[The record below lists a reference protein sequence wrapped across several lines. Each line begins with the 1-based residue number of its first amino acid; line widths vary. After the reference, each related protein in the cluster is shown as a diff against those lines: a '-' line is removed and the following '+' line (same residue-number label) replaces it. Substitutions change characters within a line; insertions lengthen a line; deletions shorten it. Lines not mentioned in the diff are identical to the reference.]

1 MKMFR
6 QTASREI
13 KNVWDGRVE
22 PFAITD
28 NLYFV
33 GTYQASSHLIDTGD
47 GLILIDTGYAETLYL
62 VVDSI
67 RALGFDPKDIKYI
80 INTHW
85 HGDHAAATAPLAGL
99 SGAKTLIGEPDYE
112 NAKKHFEADI
122 LIKDGDSL
130 SLGNT
135 KIDFM
140 LTPGHTAGTISF
152 FFDSNIGSN
161 VYRVGSF
168 GGAGANT
175 LVPARYDFDGCREAY
190 FASLEKL
197 SKEKVDIFI
206 GNHTWN
212 NDTEGK
218 GKHLLKTGENLF
230 LDSSLWLKFLN
241 SCKER
246 LENIIAKENES
257 K

>member
-1 MKMFR
+1 MFR
-6 QTASREI
+6 ATAQRAI
-13 KNVWDGRVE
+13 KNAWDGKVE

-85 HGDHAAATAPLAGL
+85 HGDHTAATAAMAGI
-99 SGAKTLIGEPDYE
+99 SGAKTLIGEPD
-112 NAKKHFEADI
+112 FEKAQKYFCADI
-122 LIKDGDSL
+122 LIHEGDSL

-135 KIDFM
+135 KIDFVM
-140 LTPGHTAGTISF
+140 TPGHTKGTISF
-152 FFDSNIGSN
+152 FFDSAIDGK

-175 LVPARYDFDGCREAY
+175 LVPEHFDFDGCREAY
-190 FASLEKL
+190 FASLSKL
-197 SKEKVDIFI
+197 REQHVDIFI

-218 GKHLLKTGENLF
+218 GKHLRESGENLF
-230 LDSSLWLKFLN
+230 VDPLLWGKFLDS
-241 SCKER
+241 CKLR
-246 LENIIAKENES
+246 LENIIAAEN